1 MFLSSNGIMNLRSQ
15 CWSKERTLYRVYT
28 RELNRELCTRL
39 STFIYK
45 DLMVCVSYLQP
56 TLNNHIYAS
65 SVRVIRSELSS
76 FPIFFLFSIFFLNLF
91 SFSLFLAPRVRVS
104 DNIDHMAQGR
114 FQKDDVIL
122 RADLIANTWLFR
134 VSQKQLACV
143 MILNLQSQVKEQ
155 LLY

>member
-1 MFLSSNGIMNLRSQ
+1 MFSSGNGIMNLRPQ

-28 RELNRELCTRL
+28 RELDRELCTRL

-45 DLMVCVSYLQP
+45 DLMVYASYFQP
-56 TLNNHIYAS
+56 TLNNHVYTS
-65 SVRVIRSELSS
+65 SIRVARSRLSS

-91 SFSLFLAPRVRVS
+91 SFFLFLAPRVRVS
-104 DNIDHMAQGR
+104 NNIGYIAQRR
-114 FQKDDVIL
+114 FQKDDIIL
-122 RADLIANTWLFR
+122 RTDLMANTWSFR